1 MRFATR
7 WANRAVNDRHCT
19 CKSVH
24 ATARKTQYT
33 QSVEG
38 CPSCQSRRWLRP
50 RRAPWF
56 AWIAKPLTARRPYI
70 CDACGWHGWRTPLL
84 AARIFAELPPQTRA
98 STKVDPLSSTV
109 DDGARSC
116 DSLEMFEFEN
126 TACQESIPEHQ
137 PESLRQAAPI
147 ELTPRTGSSTAPW
160 LPRALSHARRL
171 LHRVA
176 HERFVSGMSGYQLRR
191 LDVSRS
197 EVMRA
202 SGVFALGLAAGA
214 FVVWNASQSALQ
226 APSADAPS
234 PMATSGTTVTRP
246 AEPPPQSR
254 LGSPIASVGRNP
266 SVAPPLQAARPHTRD
281 RQRVAFVSGRPA
293 PFQPERRRTQPA
305 AQSTQVG
312 LRTTAGGTLARSRG
326 SVAIDSIPPGARV
339 LVDGRQVGSTPLV
352 LEDVPAGTHL
362 VRVEADGYSVWA
374 WTVRVVAN
382 QRSRVTV
389 KLNGTGTDSLPDFA
403 SPAKTP

>member
-1 MRFATR
+1 M
-7 WANRAVNDRHCT
+7 
-19 CKSVH
+19 
-24 ATARKTQYT
+24 
-33 QSVEG
+33 EG
-38 CPSCQSRRWLRP
+38 CPSCQSRRLR
-50 RRAPWF
+50 RRRVPWF
-56 AWIAKPLTARRPYI
+56 ARIAKRLTARRPYI
-70 CDACGWHGWRTPLL
+70 CDGCGWHGWRTPLL
-84 AARIFAELPPQTRA
+84 AARILVELPPQTRA

-109 DDGARSC
+109 DDGARPC
-116 DSLEMFEFEN
+116 DSLEMFQPEN
-126 TACQESIPEHQ
+126 PACQESIPEHQ

-147 ELTPRTGSSTAPW
+147 ELTPRAGSSTAPW

-197 EVMRA
+197 VIRA

-214 FVVWNASQSALQ
+214 FMVWNASESALQ

-234 PMATSGTTVTRP
+234 PMATSGTTGTRP
-246 AEPPPQSR
+246 AEPHPQSR
-254 LGSPIASVGRNP
+254 LGSPSASVGRLP
-266 SVAPPLQAARPHTRD
+266 SVAPPLQAARPRTRD
-281 RQRVAFVSGRPA
+281 SQRVAFVSGRPA
-293 PFQPERRRTQPA
+293 PFQPEGRSTTRTQPA

-326 SVAIDSIPPGARV
+326 SVAIDSIPSGARV
-339 LVDGRQVGSTPLV
+339 LVDGRGVGSTPLV
-352 LEDVPAGTHL
+352 LEDVPAGTRL
-362 VRVEADGYSVWA
+362 VRVEADGYPVWA

-389 KLNGTGTDSLPDFA
+389 KLNGTGTDGLAHFA